1 MSLAE
6 RSAVALLS
14 SSEEALRSV
23 GLEKYSGFAVEDLW
37 GGEEVDGMV
46 KFGRCA
52 GELESSSPCVKEE
65 QKRNSTQRAIVSV
78 SLMSV

>member
-1 MSLAE
+1 MLLVK
-6 RSAVALLS
+6 RSVVALLS
-14 SSEEALRSV
+14 PSEVVLSSV
-23 GLEKYSGFAVEDLW
+23 GLEKDSGFAVENLW

-46 KFGRCA
+46 KFGRRV

-65 QKRNSTQRAIVSV
+65 QKRNSAQRAIVSV